1 MKLRRRDFLKATAA
15 VSTVAMVGCGVPKNN
30 ALAPMDPK
38 KAIGEDPGK
47 WISTTCQGC
56 TTWDPIQ
63 VFVQDGRA
71 VKVRGNPNSKANC
84 GTCCPRAHM
93 GLQQLY
99 DPDRVKVPMKRTN
112 PEKGR
117 GIDPKF
123 VPITWD
129 EALNTI
135 ADKMMELRNNGE
147 AHKYMLNRGRYT
159 YMRDMIY
166 DAMTKIYGSPNN
178 ISHSALCAE
187 AEKSGAFYTHGYWDY
202 RDYDLTRTKYLLIW
216 GLDPLVSNRQVPF
229 SIKVFGDVLDKAT
242 VTVVDPKLNA
252 SAAKAHNWLPV
263 LPGTDGALAVAIA
276 HVLLTEDLWHKP
288 FVGDFKNSVNQ
299 FKTGVTLDESVF
311 EEKYTNGIIKW
322 WNIELKDKT
331 PEWAEQECG
340 ISAEVIYKTAR
351 EMAAAAPS
359 ICIWM
364 GPGAAMQVRGTYTAM
379 AIESLCGLLGNLDN
393 IGGTMMKGKTHV
405 NKMPKLDD
413 YKDEVAKIK
422 HKYKIDQRGYLQFPA
437 LNSGKSGGGVVTN
450 NLADGILQKN
460 PMEIKM
466 GIGYMNNFAFSGT
479 GAQRWEE
486 AMSGLEFYVHITTNA
501 SEMTQFAD
509 IVLPSAITT
518 FEKWGYLK
526 SKGNLHSQVSLL
538 QPVVE
543 PLFDVRT
550 DETEIPFLI
559 AEKLAERGF
568 DKLLRYYKE
577 QIIDPETGKG
587 ASNAKEF
594 AEIAVKYYTAPS
606 WDGKKD
612 FPGDKIKGWE
622 AFKDAGVWNDARL
635 EYKKSWG
642 KFKTVTKKFEFYSE
656 TLKKALKGHADK
668 HNVSID
674 KVLDVCN
681 YEARGEMAFVP
692 HYEAPFRYGSFE
704 EYPFT
709 FIDHKSR
716 LNKEGRS
723 ANTPWYQEFKKV
735 DLGDESWDDVL
746 KINPDDA
753 AGLGI
758 KNGDMVR
765 ITSTNG
771 SFTIKA
777 KFWEGLRPG
786 TVTKCYGQGHWA
798 YGRVAA
804 LDYKNAKPRGFNNNE
819 LMPCDYDRI
828 SGSTARNG
836 GFCGVKIEK
845 V

>member
-1 MKLRRRDFLKATAA
+1 MKLKRRDFLKATAA
-15 VSTVAMVGCGVPKNN
+15 VSAVAMVGCGAPKNN
-30 ALAPMDPK
+30 ALAPMNPK
-38 KAIGEDPGK
+38 KAIGEEPGE

-63 VFVQDGRA
+63 VFVQGGRA

-112 PEKGR
+112 PKKGR
-117 GIDPKF
+117 GVDPKF
-123 VPITWD
+123 VPISWD
-129 EALNTI
+129 EALDMI
-135 ADKMMELRNNGE
+135 ADKLMELRNNGE

-159 YMRDMIY
+159 YMRDIIY

-178 ISHSALCAE
+178 ISHSAICAE

-202 RDYDLTRTKYLLIW
+202 RDYDLHNSKYVLIW

-229 SIKVFGDVLDKAT
+229 TIKSFGDISDKAT
-242 VTVVDPKLNA
+242 ITVVDPKLNA

-263 LPGTDGALAVAIA
+263 IPGTDGALAVALA
-276 HVLLTEDLWHKP
+276 HVLLTEDLWYKP
-288 FVGDFKNSVNQ
+288 FVGDFKDSVNH
-299 FKTGVTLDESVF
+299 FKAGQTVDADSFAGKHTHGLVE
-311 EEKYTNGIIKW
+311 W

-331 PEWAEQECG
+331 PEWASEIVG
-340 ISAEVIYKTAR
+340 IPAESIYKTAR
-351 EMAAAAPS
+351 EMAVAAPS
-359 ICIWM
+359 VCVWM
-364 GPGAAMQVRGTYTAM
+364 GPGAAMHVRGTYTAM
-379 AIESLCGLLGNLDN
+379 AIEALCGILGSIDN

-405 NKMPKLDD
+405 NKMPKLDA
-413 YKDEVAKIK
+413 YKDATAKK
-422 HKYKIDQRGYLQFPA
+422 KFKKIDQRGFLNFPA
-437 LNSGKSGGGVVTN
+437 MKKGKSGSGVVTN
-450 NLADGILQKN
+450 NVADGILQKN

-466 GIGYMNNFAFSGT
+466 GIGYMNNFPFSGT

-486 AMSGLEFYVHITTNA
+486 ALSDLEFYVHITTHA
-501 SEMTQFAD
+501 SEMSQFAD

-543 PLFDVRT
+543 PMWDVKI
-550 DETEIPFLI
+550 DETEIPYLI
-559 AEKLAERGF
+559 AEKLAARGF
-568 DKLLRYYKE
+568 DNLFRYYKE
-577 QIIDPETGKG
+577 NFNDPETGK
-587 ASNAKEF
+587 APTNSKEF
-594 AEIAVKYYTAPS
+594 AEYAVKYYTAPS
-606 WDGKKD
+606 WDGKKS

-622 AFKDAGVWNDARL
+622 EFKKAGVWNDARL
-635 EYKKSWG
+635 SYKKSWG
-642 KFKTVTKKFEFYSE
+642 KFKTKTHKFEFYSE
-656 TLKKALKGHADK
+656 TLKQALGKHAKK
-668 HNVSID
+668 HHVSID

-681 YEARGEMAFVP
+681 YEARGDKAFVP
-692 HYEAPFRYGSFE
+692 HYETPFRYGSFE

-709 FIDHKSR
+709 FIDHRSR

-723 ANTPWYQEFKKV
+723 ANTTWYQEFKKV

-746 KINPDDA
+746 KINPDDGA
-753 AGLGI
+753 KLGL

-765 ITSTNG
+765 ITSTNA
-771 SFTIKA
+771 SFVIKV
-777 KFWEGLRPG
+777 KLWEGVRPG
-786 TVTKCYGQGHWA
+786 NVTKCYGQGHWA

-804 LDYKNAKPRGFNNNE
+804 EDYKNAKPKGFNNNE
-819 LMPCDYDRI
+819 LMPADYDRI